1 MIIPAGRFIDMTIPF
16 IRFRHKL
23 ESNRIHFVIDDF
35 GTGYSN
41 LHCISDMNPD
51 YIKIDRDFTAKAMD
65 GQRDY
70 ELFKNIITMIHSV
83 NARIC
88 VEGIEQREWCQ
99 KMKKMGADLL

>member
-23 ESNRIHFVIDDF
+23 ESNRIH
-35 GTGYSN
+35 
-41 LHCISDMNPD
+41 
-51 YIKIDRDFTAKAMD
+51 
-65 GQRDY
+65 
-70 ELFKNIITMIHSV
+70 SV

-99 KMKKMGADLL
+99 KMKKMGADFLQGYFYGKPCKKSDFITNYVRGN